1 MGGKKR
7 IASLSRKKCK
17 NKMHHQIFP
26 NYPIFWGEF
35 SISGNLFGKKK
46 FTLFD
51 YGKRIL
57 KLLFF

>member
-1 MGGKKR
+1 
-7 IASLSRKKCK
+7 
-17 NKMHHQIFP
+17 MHHQIFP

-57 KLLFF
+57 KLLFFLNILGER